1 MTQFSKIR
9 EPLQG
14 DVSRSAEPLPV
25 RLRSDIVSGALPA
38 GCRLKT
44 QELAR
49 RYGTS
54 VNPVR
59 EALHQLN
66 GEGFVVLSRN
76 RGARVRELD
85 EAFVRNIFDIRA
97 LIEPYLIR
105 LFVAHAAR
113 ADIDRMTELQDEIE
127 DLADTDA
134 GRLRELDDAFH
145 AITYDGHF
153 NSEAL
158 AIRERHGRVVQA
170 MGIRFPPS
178 PARRKAQNE
187 EHRAIIDA
195 IRATDEQTAARVV
208 EQHARGAEQHLLEQ
222 LRRGKRP

>member
-1 MTQFSKIR
+1 MGKMTEGAGTEPMTQLSEIR
-9 EPLQG
+9 EPLLG
-14 DVSRSAEPLPV
+14 DGSRSAEPLPV

-85 EAFVRNIFDIRA
+85 EWT
-97 LIEPYLIR
+97 
-105 LFVAHAAR
+105 AHVKS
-113 ADIDRMTELQDEIE
+113 
-127 DLADTDA
+127 
-134 GRLRELDDAFH
+134 GSSPH
-145 AITYDGHF
+145 PVCSGCSSH
-153 NSEAL
+153 EAQS
-158 AIRERHGRVVQA
+158 R
-170 MGIRFPPS
+170 
-178 PARRKAQNE
+178 
-187 EHRAIIDA
+187 
-195 IRATDEQTAARVV
+195 
-208 EQHARGAEQHLLEQ
+208 
-222 LRRGKRP
+222 